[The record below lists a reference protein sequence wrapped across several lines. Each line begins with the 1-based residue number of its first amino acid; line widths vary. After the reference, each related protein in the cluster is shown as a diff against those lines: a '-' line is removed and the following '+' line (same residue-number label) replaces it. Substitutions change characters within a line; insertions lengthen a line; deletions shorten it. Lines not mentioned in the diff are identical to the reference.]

1 MNDFSD
7 KSKYGDNERSRLSG
21 IGSSGELV
29 SKDVTRERESTTSC
43 VGSVKHDQ

>member
-1 MNDFSD
+1 MISVI
-7 KSKYGDNERSRLSG
+7 SPITYYDNERSRMSR

-29 SKDVTRERESTTSC
+29 FKDVIRESTQSC

>member
-1 MNDFSD
+1 MFSVIIPI
-7 KSKYGDNERSRLSG
+7 KYGDNERSRLSG

-29 SKDVTRERESTTSC
+29 FKDVIRESTQSY